1 MSGVVPRASGGLLS
15 RSNWQMA
22 PGERAAMEGLLAD
35 IQPRLAIEI
44 GTAQGGSLERIA
56 AHSEEVHTFDFE
68 RQVDQAAF
76 ANVTFHYGDNHVLLP
91 QLLAE
96 FERAGRNVDFVL
108 VDADHSSDG
117 VRRDLEDLLRSGAVR
132 ETFVVLHDTMNE
144 GVSSGLEAIDF
155 NAYPKVIFCDLGFV
169 ELDPHARG
177 LREIWGGLGLVI
189 CDERGRLGITP
200 ERRGRD
206 RSLPAAIGVGLWR
219 ALAPARA
226 AKRVGRERLG
236 AALRRRRERHS

>member
-1 MSGVVPRASGGLLS
+1 MSVVVQRASGPLLS
-15 RSNWQMA
+15 RTNWQMA
-22 PGERAAMEGLLAD
+22 PGERAALEGLLAS

-68 RQVDQAAF
+68 AQVDQAAF

-96 FERAGRNVDFVL
+96 FEEAGRNVDFVL
-108 VDADHSSDG
+108 VDADHSAAG

-132 ETFVVLHDTMNE
+132 ETFIVLHDTMNE
-144 GVSSGLEAIDF
+144 GVSAGLEAVDLD
-155 NAYPKVIFCDLGFV
+155 AYPKVIFCDLGFV

-177 LREIWGGLGLVI
+177 LREVWGGLGLVI
-189 CDERGRLGITP
+189 CDEDGRLGIPP
-200 ERRGRD
+200 ERRDRD
-206 RSLPAAIGVGLWR
+206 RGFQGAIGEGLWR
-219 ALAPARA
+219 ALSPARV
-226 AKRVGRERLG
+226 AKRVGHERLG
-236 AALRRRRERHS
+236 EVLRRRRSGA